1 MVLALLNAEALP
13 ETFRFLHPGWWLT
26 HVVGV
31 AVILYIGFLLGKKK
45 ASAAE

>member
-1 MVLALLNAEALP
+1 MVLALLNGAGLP
-13 ETFRFLHPGWWLT
+13 ETFHFLHPGWWLI

-31 AVILYIGFLLGKKK
+31 AVIFYIGFLLGKKK

>member
-13 ETFRFLHPGWWLT
+13 ETFHFLHPGWWLV